1 MQVLAI
7 LISLLLDVRAHIPNQ
22 PSFGPGPTGTAYGW
36 SRAQA
41 IAAFLITTALLA
53 TVIFLAAQLIVRFL

>member
-22 PSFGPGPTGTAYGW
+22 PSFGSGPVRTSYGLP
-36 SRAQA
+36 RAQA
-41 IAAFLITTALLA
+41 IAAFLITTAFLA
-53 TVIFLAAQLIVRFL
+53 TVIFLAALLIMRFL